1 MYIARLSF
9 RITANNFGLPRIL
22 PAMVRGELC
31 GALFNL
37 VKPNL
42 GNLNVGSMGTAISDD
57 TDGFQ

>member
-31 GALFNL
+31 GA
-37 VKPNL
+37 
-42 GNLNVGSMGTAISDD
+42 
-57 TDGFQ
+57 